1 MHLWFD
7 IISSEHCIDF
17 EILHKELE
25 RSKSLWHLSCAQPDI
40 FQGRG
45 GFAILGHFDKKFVKN
60 PKKGPTGKIL
70 EFFLQDTLK
79 TNIFDGIFN
88 PKMETIKGFFPKN
101 QGTFFDFQKRQERTP
116 HLPFVASPLSC
127 VPVHFYWNYTHKSFK
142 FLNSE
147 LKALIFNF
155 FEFCNLINY
164 CWSTI

>member
-60 PKKGPTGKIL
+60 TKKGPAGKIL

-79 TNIFDGIFN
+79 NTFS
-88 PKMETIKGFFPKN
+88 MEYLIQKWKLSRPFFQKN

-116 HLPFVASPLSC
+116 HRPPAASPLKC

>member
-60 PKKGPTGKIL
+60 TKKGPTGKIL

-79 TNIFDGIFN
+79 TTFS
-88 PKMETIKGFFPKN
+88 MEYLIQKWKLSGAF
-101 QGTFFDFQKRQERTP
+101 FQKIRALFSIFKKGRRGLPTSPPP
-116 HLPFVASPLSC
+116 HPPLVACLCISTGIIHIK
-127 VPVHFYWNYTHKSFK
+127 V
-142 FLNSE
+142 LNSWT
-147 LKALIFNF
+147 A
-155 FEFCNLINY
+155 
-164 CWSTI
+164 S

>member
-7 IISSEHCIDF
+7 IISSEHFIDF

-60 PKKGPTGKIL
+60 TKKGPAGKIL

-79 TNIFDGIFN
+79 NTFS
-88 PKMETIKGFFPKN
+88 MEYLIQKWKLSRPFFQKN

-116 HLPFVASPLSC
+116 HLPPAPSPLVACLCISTGIIHIK
-127 VPVHFYWNYTHKSFK
+127 V
-142 FLNSE
+142 LNSWT
-147 LKALIFNF
+147 A
-155 FEFCNLINY
+155 
-164 CWSTI
+164 S